1 MFFTRREETSIP
13 SFITKALCIRPA
25 LSSSLLS
32 ASSPLTFQLVQAIHF
47 DGDPIC
53 LPTNYQNRWKDE
65 PYAVINSDIEENN
78 KELCFAN
85 ICLFGVTSIGN
96 SVMTLVE
103 GYRPYV
109 RVELNPG
116 ACTANDAEAL
126 RSKISSDYRIKKE
139 SPNVTIEIEN
149 LKRFYGWLPDSSGNG
164 ETKKFKYAKLRF
176 DNWKAAQ
183 TATYVLEKMG
193 YSVTDKN
200 VKPLCKFMNDLEL
213 VPSDWI
219 ICNNFKILDNKLQRI
234 SNCQLEITT
243 TTQCIKPAHDDA
255 IAPLLVASFDCEM
268 YSSDG
273 SFPNPLKGDY
283 VNFIGASFWKYGD
296 KFHELTRFVLCLGS
310 IDQPK
315 QEEGLIVVSF
325 QSKKEL
331 IEGFR
336 DLIVAAD
343 PDIVTGWNTY
353 GFDYLFLHEDYKQN
367 FLPPSLR
374 GSEDLQIEAIHMT
387 RKVNNFQPSIINSA
401 PALLAKVR
409 EKCGNNFVKD
419 WMEKNEKKFGSKN
432 IKILQKLEK
441 LIVPLSK
448 PSSDSSSLSAYAAA
462 DLLDDNNSQA
472 SENGEEEDEV
482 QGTKKF
488 SSMLA
493 ATVAQDMRV
502 SLKAILMKNDGKC
515 DESASRKTKS
525 VFEELLNENNA
536 EKLISFWKNIQSN
549 CGANAEMLLKE
560 KTFSNSSSRG
570 LYLGRLAAQKSD
582 LVEKR
587 MTSAARGDNTYYF
600 WNMIGRINIDLM
612 QVIKDDKK
620 PEDNTLKFAAIHW
633 LGGGSDNEKIELS
646 ANEMFAAFAS
656 GDLSK
661 RLDIA
666 RYCSR
671 DCDIPIKLIQKMSY
685 IPTWVEMSRVTFTWT
700 HDVINSGQQVKVF
713 NLISRFVRGQ
723 YALNIADS
731 GWPKSADDDDIGMDS
746 DALKKRK
753 PDYQGATVIE
763 PIAGFYEDCI
773 STLDFESLYPSIIR
787 YFNLCPSVLILD
799 PKLKSNTK
807 EELFKQNI
815 EIESHEIQHN
825 ILLKGGIYK
834 NEARTYSFAT
844 HTQGV
849 LPKLLKRLLDARK
862 SVKREMAACED
873 PAQKAILNGRQNGI
887 KVACNSVYGFCGVS
901 LDRGLLPCKPVAA
914 VTTLKGRA
922 FIDAAKSYVESNYKG
937 SKVIYGDTDSVM
949 IFWGKDISVE
959 KAAAM
964 GKEASYQITQLLR
977 TGKLEGIGGAGQ
989 ILDSNTSSHISEAC
1003 SAVSLAY
1010 EKTYRPY
1017 LLLRKKNYAGLK
1029 YTENAK
1035 GEFHKEVDMKGIDA
1049 IRRDRPKFLRTIS
1062 NEILDVLLL
1071 ERSPEKALET
1081 LHSYLINIAAGK
1093 LSLDNFILSK
1103 SLKSSYVNNNLPHVT
1118 AWKRMSERGDEGLP
1132 PIGSRMPF
1140 IVIDLPNSQKLKLY
1154 EKTEHPQHVKNKNL
1168 QIDKLYY
1175 LESLK
1180 NPITKLL
1187 QYVVPMETLKNI
1199 FKAAK
1204 DSAKFKSSNTAK
1216 LFDLEMGDKCLSV
1229 FNEHKTEKLLQN
1241 TKRKA
1246 SEALLR
1252 PSQQKSKK
1260 IGATS
1265 QMSLTSFL

>member
-1 MFFTRREETSIP
+1 MLLSQDALTP
-13 SFITKALCIRPA
+13 NFIKKALCIRPA
-25 LSSSLLS
+25 VTPSSLA
-32 ASSPLTFQLVQAIHF
+32 ASERGLTFQLVQALHF
-47 DGDPIC
+47 DGDPPT
-53 LPTNYQNRWKDE
+53 LPANSQTRWKDE
-65 PYAVINSDIEENN
+65 PYAIISSDLDENCGN
-78 KELCFAN
+78 ACFAN
-85 ICLFGVTSIGN
+85 ICLFGVTSLGN
-96 SVMTLVE
+96 SIMAWVE

-109 RVELNPG
+109 RVELNEG

-126 RSKISSDYRIKKE
+126 RAKISSDYRIKRE
-139 SPNVTIEIEN
+139 SPNVTLEIES
-149 LKRFYGWLPDSSGNG
+149 LKRFYGWIPDSNDSG

-183 TATYVLEKMG
+183 TATYALEKMG
-193 YSVTDKN
+193 YCVTDKN
-200 VKPLCKFMNDLEL
+200 VKPLSKFMNDMEL
-213 VPSDWI
+213 VPSDWLT
-219 ICNNFKILDNKLQRI
+219 CTHFKLLDTKLQRI
-234 SNCQLEITT
+234 SNCQIEMTT
-243 TTQCIKPAHDDA
+243 TIKCIKPAHDDA

-273 SFPNPLKGDY
+273 SFPNPLKGDF
-283 VNFIGASFWKYGD
+283 VNYIGASFWKYGD
-296 KFHELTRFVLCLGS
+296 KFNELTRFVLCLGN
-310 IDQPK
+310 IEQPAE
-315 QEEGLIVVSF
+315 EEGLIIVSF
-325 QSKKEL
+325 ETKKEL

-353 GFDYLFLHEDYKQN
+353 GFDYSFLHEDYKQN

-374 GSEDLQIEAIHMT
+374 GSEELQIEAIHLT
-387 RKVNNFQPSIINSA
+387 RKINNFQASIINSA

-409 EKCGNNFVKD
+409 EKYGNSFVND
-419 WMEKNEKKFGSKN
+419 WLEKHEKKFGSKN

-441 LIVPLSK
+441 LIVLSIKPLGNST
-448 PSSDSSSLSAYAAA
+448 SSLSAYKNTGAEIQHENESESS
-462 DLLDDNNSQA
+462 DND
-472 SENGEEEDEV
+472 EEEDEIF
-482 QGTKKF
+482 GSKKF
-488 SSMLA
+488 SSILA
-493 ATVAQDMRV
+493 ATVAQDMRAA
-502 SLKAILMKNDGKC
+502 LKAILVKNDGRC
-515 DESASRKTKS
+515 EESASRIPKS
-525 VFEELLNENNA
+525 VLEEFLKEQNL
-536 EKLISFWKNIQSN
+536 EKLNMFWKQFEKN
-549 CGANAEMLLKE
+549 CGTNAEMLLKE
-560 KTFSNSSSRG
+560 KTFNSASSRG
-570 LYLGRLAAQKSD
+570 LFLGRLAAQKGD
-582 LVEKR
+582 LIEKR

-600 WNMIGRINIDLM
+600 WNMAGRINIDLM

-620 PEDNTLKFAAIHW
+620 PEDNTLKHAAIHW
-633 LGGGSDNEKIELS
+633 LGGGSDNEKIDLS
-646 ANEMFAAFAS
+646 ANEMFAAYKS

-685 IPTWVEMSRVTFTWT
+685 IPTWIEMSRVTFTWT

-713 NLISRFVRGQ
+713 NLISRFVKGQ
-723 YALNIADS
+723 YALNVADS
-731 GWPKSADDDDIGMDS
+731 GWPKSLNDMDIGFESDS
-746 DALKKRK
+746 LKKRK
-753 PDYQGATVIE
+753 PDYQGATVID

-799 PKLKSNTK
+799 PALKNCSK
-807 EELFKQNI
+807 EELLRKNI
-815 EIESHEIQHN
+815 EMESHEIQHN
-825 ILLKGGIYK
+825 ILQKGGIYK
-834 NEARTYSFAT
+834 NEARTYAFAT

-887 KVACNSVYGFCGVS
+887 KVACNSVYGFCGVAE
-901 LDRGLLPCKPVAA
+901 DRGLLPCKPVAA

-922 FIDAAKSYVESNYKG
+922 FIDAAKSYVESNYAG

-949 IFWGKDISVE
+949 IFWGKDVEVE

-964 GKEASYQITQLLR
+964 GKEASFQITQLLR
-977 TGKLEGIGGAGQ
+977 MGKLDGIGGAGQ
-989 ILDSNTSSHISEAC
+989 IDASKSSHISEAC

-1029 YTENAK
+1029 YTEDGK
-1035 GEFHKEVDMKGIDA
+1035 GSFYKEVDMKGIDA

-1071 ERSPEKALET
+1071 ERSPEKAVET

-1140 IVIDLPNSQKLKLY
+1140 IVVDIPNSQKLKLY
-1154 EKTEHPQHVKNKNL
+1154 EKTEHPQHVKNNNL

-1187 QYVVPMETLKNI
+1187 QYVVPMETLKDI

-1216 LFDLEMGDKCLSV
+1216 LFDLGMGDKCLSI
-1229 FNEHKTEKLLQN
+1229 FNEQKTQKPILN
-1241 TKRKA
+1241 NKRKA
-1246 SEALLR
+1246 ESTI
-1252 PSQQKSKK
+1252 QTQIKTKKS
-1260 IGATS
+1260 TTT
-1265 QMSLTSFL
+1265 MSLASFL